1 LATSDGWAAKAQP
14 SFFCLNIWRENH
26 MQTVA
31 MMHIELDDNGV
42 AWIRDANT
50 KVIEVVRNK
59 QGGWS
64 AEEICKNHPHLSLA
78 QIYAALSYY
87 YDHKEEIDAD
97 IARRDREV
105 EEKIAKAENRFS
117 LQELLERAKSK
128 GISLY

>member
-1 LATSDGWAAKAQP
+1 MQP
-14 SFFCLNIWRENH
+14 
-26 MQTVA
+26 VA
-31 MMHIELDDNGV
+31 MMHIELDDSGV

-50 KVIEVVRNK
+50 KVIEVVRDK

-64 AEEICKNHPHLSLA
+64 AEEICKNHQHLSLA

-97 IARRDREV
+97 IARRDRDV
-105 EEKIAKAENRFS
+105 EERIAKAENRFS
-117 LQELLERAKSK
+117 RQELLERTK